1 MLAIVIP
8 YYKFTFFEAT
18 LQSLADQTDKRFK
31 VYIGDDASDE
41 NPSNLLEKYKCKISF
56 LYHRFET
63 NMGGTSLA
71 QQWERCIDLSGDEE
85 WIMILGDDDYISVN
99 YIAEFYKYIAEIEK
113 LDINV
118 IRFATRVHECNGE
131 LSGIY
136 KHPKIENSTDF
147 FYRKF
152 FMKSM
157 GSLSE
162 QVFKRKAYLKHR
174 FRNFPL
180 GWGSDDFAW
189 LDFTE
194 FGKTYAINDATAFFR
209 ISAENISRSNYK
221 EDIKKDTKLLHFT
234 IIVENYLKKFKK
246 EQRLPLLLYYEQLIY
261 NSNKNSFYFWIIMCK
276 LFFMEAEIVQ
286 IIKFSRRLLIYCR
299 NKKWSY

>member
-8 YYKFTFFEAT
+8 YFKLTFFEET
-18 LQSLADQTDKRFK
+18 LQSLANQTDQRFK
-31 VYIGDDASDE
+31 VYIGDDASSE
-41 NPSNLLEKYKCKISF
+41 NPKILLEKFKGQFYF
-56 LYHRFET
+56 VYHRFEE
-63 NMGGTSLA
+63 NLGGTSLVN
-71 QQWERCIDLSGDEE
+71 QWERCIEMTVDEE
-85 WIMILGDDDYISVN
+85 WLMILGDDDYISTN
-99 YIAEFYKYIAEIEK
+99 YIEEFYRHIAEIEK

-131 LSGIY
+131 ISGLY
-136 KHPKIENSTDF
+136 SHPKIEKSTDF

-162 QVFKRKAYLKHR
+162 QIFKREAYLKHR
-174 FRNFPL
+174 FRDFPL

-194 FGKTYAINDATAFFR
+194 FGETYAINDATAFFR
-209 ISAENISRSNYK
+209 ISNENISRSNYK
-221 EDIKKDTKLLHFT
+221 EDIKKETKLLHFT

-261 NSNKNSFYFWIIMCK
+261 NSNRTSFYFWLIMCK
-276 LFFMEAEIVQ
+276 LFIHQSEPLQV
-286 IIKFSRRLLIYCR
+286 IKFTRRLLIYYR
-299 NKKWSY
+299 NKKWSH

>member
-8 YYKFTFFEAT
+8 YFKLTFFEET
-18 LQSLADQTDKRFK
+18 LQSIAKQTDKRFK
-31 VYIGDDASDE
+31 VYIGDDASPE
-41 NPSNLLEKYKCKISF
+41 NPTDLLEKYKGKFEFI
-56 LYHRFET
+56 YHRFED
-63 NMGGTSLA
+63 NLGGTSLT
-71 QQWERCIDLSGDEE
+71 QQWERCIAKTDKEE
-85 WIMILGDDDYISVN
+85 WLMILGDDDYISDN
-99 YIAEFYKYIAEIEK
+99 YIEEFYKYIDEIEK

-162 QVFKRKAYLKHR
+162 QVFKRKAFLKYG
-174 FRNFPL
+174 FRNFTL
-180 GWGSDDFAW
+180 GWGADDFAW

-194 FGKTYAINDATAFFR
+194 FGKTYAINEAIAFFR

-221 EDIKKDTKLLHFT
+221 EDIKKETKLLHFT
-234 IIVENYLKKFKK
+234 IIVEKYLKKFKK

-261 NSNKNSFYFWIIMCK
+261 NSNKNSFYFWFIMCK
-276 LFFMEAEIVQ
+276 LLFKETEIIQ
-286 IIKFSRRLLIYCR
+286 IIKFTRRLLIYYR

>member
-18 LQSLADQTDKRFK
+18 LQSLANQTDMRFK
-31 VYIGDDASDE
+31 VYIGNDASPEDPE
-41 NPSNLLEKYKCKISF
+41 FLLEKFKGQFDFEY
-56 LYHRFET
+56 YRFEY
-63 NMGGTSLA
+63 NLGSISLVK
-71 QQWERCIDLSGDEE
+71 QWERCIEMTADEE
-85 WIMILGDDDYISVN
+85 WLMILGDDDYISEN
-99 YIAEFYKYIAEIEK
+99 YFEEFYNHIAEIEK
-113 LDINV
+113 LNIRV
-118 IRFATRVHECNGE
+118 IRFAARVHEYNGE
-131 LSGIY
+131 LSGLY
-136 KHPKIENSTDF
+136 NHPKIENSTDF

-162 QVFKRKAYLKHR
+162 QIFKREAYLKHR
-174 FRNFPL
+174 FRDFPL

-209 ISAENISRSNYK
+209 ISNENISRSNYK

-261 NSNKNSFYFWIIMCK
+261 NSNKTSFYFWIIMCK
-276 LFFMEAEIVQ
+276 LFFKETEIIQ
-286 IIKFSRRLLIYCR
+286 IIKFTRRLLIYYR

>member
-1 MLAIVIP
+1 MLAVVIP
-8 YYKFTFFEAT
+8 YYKLTFFEET
-18 LQSLADQTDKRFK
+18 LQSLASQTDKRFK
-31 VYIGDDASDE
+31 VYIGNDASPED
-41 NPSNLLEKYKCKISF
+41 PGFVLEQFKGKFDFDY
-56 LYHRFET
+56 YRFEE
-63 NMGGTSLA
+63 NLGGVSLVK
-71 QQWERCIDLSGDEE
+71 QWERCIALTKQEE
-85 WIMILGDDDYISVN
+85 WIMILGDDDYISKN
-99 YIAEFYKYIAEIEK
+99 YFEEFYKHVAEVEK
-113 LDINV
+113 LNIKV

-131 LSGIY
+131 LSGLYI
-136 KHPKIENSTDF
+136 HPKIENSTDF

-162 QVFKRKAYLKHR
+162 QIFKREAYLKHR
-174 FRNFPL
+174 FRDFPL

-209 ISAENISRSNYK
+209 ISNENISRSNYK
-221 EDIKKDTKLLHFT
+221 EDIKKETKRLHFA
-234 IIVENYLKKFKK
+234 IVVENHLGKFRK

-261 NSNKNSFYFWIIMCK
+261 NSNRTSFYFWLIMCK
-276 LFFMEAEIVQ
+276 LFIHQSEPLQV
-286 IIKFSRRLLIYCR
+286 IKFTRRLLIYYR